1 MEDIIKWLTSSE
13 LNYKEGIE
21 IFSRFCKNQILVR
34 GFMFGRPQSNLK
46 KLEYEMKLLLKIPV
60 KAIFNQKCSNQQL
73 INQFLF
79 KKIPALEK
87 TIQNKTNVTIANHK
101 SILEAK
107 ELLKDL
113 STKIS
118 IKHNSLYECGEGNDS
133 KTIALRNKLL
143 KEREPLIHRYEALY
157 KAKEECFILGKITD
171 ELIDLIKKDTVFDN
185 SPDDVDFNKLS
196 DIELLKTK
204 NRLLTTITKT
214 KNKIF
219 YQSDTKSDK
228 KNPLPN
234 GPKKDRLIKKLEILQ
249 KQYNEVFE
257 LIKKR
262 EKNAR

>member
-1 MEDIIKWLTSSE
+1 MQDIIKWLTSSE
-13 LNYKEGIE
+13 KNYKEGVD
-21 IFSRFCKNQILVR
+21 IFSKKCKNQILVR

-46 KLEYEMKLLLKIPV
+46 KLEYEMKLLLKIPA

-87 TIQNKTNVTIANHK
+87 TILNKTNATIANYK

-113 STKIS
+113 YTKIS
-118 IKHNSLYECGEGNDS
+118 MTHNRLFDCGEGNNS
-133 KTIALRNKLL
+133 KTVTLRNKIL
-143 KEREPLIHRYEALY
+143 KEREPLIQRYEKLY
-157 KAKEECFILGKITD
+157 AAKEECFILGKITD
-171 ELIDLIKKDTVFDN
+171 ELIDLIKKDTVFDD
-185 SPDDVDFNKLS
+185 SPDNIDFNKLS

-214 KNKIF
+214 KNKIS